1 MRGYRRDRTS
11 LHGSTR
17 RGCVRAPPSFRAFSR
32 RRSGAPCMSPGTYC
46 RGRRPR
52 GWPRWRGR
60 RRQPRSCSFRR
71 PEAAARCC
79 SPCRR
84 RHGNQT
90 PPTPN
95 TGLSTRCSTRVGR
108 RRQAIRRGER
118 ARAAERRP
126 PCGAACQPSG
136 RPTLVMCTL
145 ASGRLAAH
153 SFDVRLGFHGRP
165 WSHGRAT
172 ALAGRDSGRTRGES
186 RARAHNCTVG
196 VGLRSAQIEHTAVEL
211 SEVKL
216 QS

>member
-1 MRGYRRDRTS
+1 
-11 LHGSTR
+11 
-17 RGCVRAPPSFRAFSR
+17 
-32 RRSGAPCMSPGTYC
+32 
-46 RGRRPR
+46 
-52 GWPRWRGR
+52 
-60 RRQPRSCSFRR
+60 
-71 PEAAARCC
+71 
-79 SPCRR
+79 
-84 RHGNQT
+84 
-90 PPTPN
+90 
-95 TGLSTRCSTRVGR
+95 
-108 RRQAIRRGER
+108 
-118 ARAAERRP
+118 
-126 PCGAACQPSG
+126 
-136 RPTLVMCTL
+136 LVMCTL